1 MTSDDGFQLLWF
13 VMAFTLAISAVIA
26 HRIPLGTTLKM
37 VLVWVSIFG
46 LAFLAVWG
54 WQMVR

>member
-13 VMAFTLAISAVIA
+13 VLAFTLAISAVIA
-26 HRIPLGTTLKM
+26 HRIPLGMTLKM
-37 VLVWVSIFG
+37 ALAWTGIF
-46 LAFLAVWG
+46 AFAALIAWG